1 MLKLPYEWV
10 IGWRYTRASK
20 GAHRNS
26 FISFISLISMIGIAL
41 GVAALIIVLSVMN
54 GFQKEVRD
62 RMLSALPHI
71 EILSDNPAFD
81 WSATLQQTMRHPQVV
96 AGAPFVS
103 AQAMLTRDNQVRG
116 ILLRGIQPALEQ
128 NVTFINTHLVKGTL
142 AALTAGQFNIV
153 LGAQLASALQVNIGD
168 RVMVVVPQGSITPA
182 GFLPRV
188 RAFTVVGFFESGH
201 YEIDSNLA
209 LIDIE
214 DAQKLLRLDA
224 PNGIRLRLS
233 DMQLAPRIAQQLN
246 LELPISLYA
255 RDWSSQNRNWF
266 AAVQTEKRMMFIILA
281 LIIAVAAFNLVS
293 MLVMTVTDKS
303 ADIAILRTM
312 GASAK
317 SIMKIFFV
325 QGLTIGVMGTLLGIA
340 LGCAI
345 ALNIDV
351 LVPAIERLLGTRF
364 LPQDIYFISELPSD
378 LHLADVVRIGGL
390 AFFLAL
396 LSTLYPSWRAA
407 RVQPAEA
414 LRYE

>member
-1 MLKLPYEWV
+1 M
-10 IGWRYTRASK
+10 
-20 GAHRNS
+20 
-26 FISFISLISMIGIAL
+26 
-41 GVAALIIVLSVMN
+41 
-54 GFQKEVRD
+54 
-62 RMLSALPHI
+62 
-71 EILSDNPAFD
+71 
-81 WSATLQQTMRHPQVV
+81 
-96 AGAPFVS
+96 
-103 AQAMLTRDNQVRG
+103 
-116 ILLRGIQPALEQ
+116 
-128 NVTFINTHLVKGTL
+128 
-142 AALTAGQFNIV
+142 
-153 LGAQLASALQVNIGD
+153 
-168 RVMVVVPQGSITPA
+168 TPA

-188 RAFTVVGFFESGH
+188 RAFSVVGLFESGH

-209 LIDIE
+209 LIDID
-214 DAQKLLRLDA
+214 DAQKLLRLDV

-246 LELPISLYA
+246 RELPISLYA

-293 MLVMTVTDKS
+293 MLVMTVTDKC

-325 QGLTIGVMGTLLGIA
+325 QGLTIGVMGTLLGIV

-378 LHLADVVRIGGL
+378 LHLDDVVRIAGL